1 MIKYFKSIIDDIK
14 NFKYYGKA
22 LKKAVIWDMIY
33 KFRNLISIP
42 IGVGLY
48 LLLHNTGL
56 LIYLILIIKCHYL
69 LDGKDEDC

>member
-1 MIKYFKSIIDDIK
+1 MIKKFKSIINDIK

-33 KFRNLISIP
+33 KFRNLLSIP
-42 IGVGLY
+42 IGIVLY
-48 LLLHNTGL
+48 LLLHDTGL

-69 LDGKDEDC
+69 LDNKDGDF